1 MLLLLPLGLIAIAS
15 YGLDL
20 RIPIGISTFSQS
32 ILLET
37 LRVLIPGILTITVAY
52 LLPTFNRQVQISFVS
67 LNYAFLTCCSLFF
80 YGEFFTLQTPFI
92 LSSLVSALFMLPS
105 NDVDNEYDHNFYKI
119 DYRRICAMCIAP
131 FTTLLFIMVLITN
144 IEHSIVLTFSE
155 LFIDSVISCLFLP
168 IYEIMLMLGF
178 STMLNSI
185 VTLQSEN
192 TIITSIINSILFVNM
207 FALPAAIFTR
217 AHFEKNYIRLFLF
230 FLAIIAVLTF
240 NIGICVSIEL
250 LILFLFFSSTF
261 FSLCVCSIIIF
272 FCINYFK
279 IDEFANLYALY
290 QPDLHIRG
298 INFRTLQNGHYISI
312 FVAILTPFL
321 LQLCFVKQQKLKAFI
336 RLKHNRN
343 TVPILNI
350 KELNSPEL
358 FLIAILHAIG
368 NSSNLKA
375 AELDG
380 EFIILKVFSLKH
392 VNTVQIS
399 LISHRSYSIE
409 QNSNLIRLF
418 IGSKAFIVYKRLV
431 NISRENQEIISEIV
445 SQSKPF
451 DIRQYVQDLK
461 EKKKSE

>member
-1 MLLLLPLGLIAIAS
+1 M
-15 YGLDL
+15 
-20 RIPIGISTFSQS
+20 
-32 ILLET
+32 
-37 LRVLIPGILTITVAY
+37 
-52 LLPTFNRQVQISFVS
+52 
-67 LNYAFLTCCSLFF
+67 
-80 YGEFFTLQTPFI
+80 
-92 LSSLVSALFMLPS
+92 
-105 NDVDNEYDHNFYKI
+105 
-119 DYRRICAMCIAP
+119 
-131 FTTLLFIMVLITN
+131 
-144 IEHSIVLTFSE
+144 
-155 LFIDSVISCLFLP
+155 
-168 IYEIMLMLGF
+168 
-178 STMLNSI
+178 
-185 VTLQSEN
+185 
-192 TIITSIINSILFVNM
+192 
-207 FALPAAIFTR
+207 
-217 AHFEKNYIRLFLF
+217 
-230 FLAIIAVLTF
+230 
-240 NIGICVSIEL
+240 
-250 LILFLFFSSTF
+250 
-261 FSLCVCSIIIF
+261 
-272 FCINYFK
+272 
-279 IDEFANLYALY
+279 Y

-321 LQLCFVKQQKLKAFI
+321 LQLCFVKQQKVKAFI